1 MVFFIPEFFQLL
13 LQAKRQYDV
22 SQLGI
27 PLVNLLQESQLFW
40 LAVLSDVVCHGELCT
55 ERIKASGSV
64 CASHSCT
71 LTRSHNY
78 FPRDFLWKFPQ
89 GFSTCNRI
97 PMRYKVWT
105 WSGYEAAAWEAVNFN
120 LSSAA
125 RVAKI
130 SMADQEKKP
139 FERLPT
145 DVVPRN
151 YKLELKPDL
160 KALTFEGKL
169 EITCEVLEEEK

>member
-71 LTRSHNY
+71 LTRSIGHDPTIIFPGISLGN
-78 FPRDFLWKFPQ
+78 FPRGSP
-89 GFSTCNRI
+89 
-97 PMRYKVWT
+97 
-105 WSGYEAAAWEAVNFN
+105 
-120 LSSAA
+120 
-125 RVAKI
+125 RVTAYPCDIKYGGLGT
-130 SMADQEKKP
+130 
-139 FERLPT
+139 RLPLG
-145 DVVPRN
+145 R
-151 YKLELKPDL
+151 L
-160 KALTFEGKL
+160 
-169 EITCEVLEEEK
+169 